1 MDELSD
7 QTHTR
12 DMADP
17 SEALDP
23 LGDTLHFLRMSGVF
37 YCRSEFT
44 APFALDLPAFEASM
58 MFHVVT
64 AGECWLDV
72 EGAEPYLL
80 RPGGLALVPHGEGHQ
95 LRSQPGAVA
104 TRLFEAP
111 GNL

>member
-1 MDELSD
+1 
-7 QTHTR
+7 
-12 DMADP
+12 MADP

-64 AGECWLDV
+64 AGECWLEV
-72 EGAEPYLL
+72 AGAEPYL
-80 RPGGLALVPHGEGHQ
+80 PGRDDCAARAQSLPFRANH
-95 LRSQPGAVA
+95 AA
-104 TRLFEAP
+104 A
-111 GNL
+111 